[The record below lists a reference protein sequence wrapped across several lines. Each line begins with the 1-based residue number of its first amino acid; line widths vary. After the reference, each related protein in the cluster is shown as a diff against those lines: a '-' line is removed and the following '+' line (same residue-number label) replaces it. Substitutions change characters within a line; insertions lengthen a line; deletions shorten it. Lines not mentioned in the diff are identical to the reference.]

1 MEIVCDTSFLMVL
14 CYEPVKNLDALESRF
29 GKLIWLIHPET
40 VDELTQL
47 ENAAGIKR
55 SKIANLSLRII
66 KNQIEK
72 GDFRYLDRNELQQ
85 QQQQQFDKKNVTKLS
100 VDTVLLNLSFQK
112 KRPLA
117 TIDKDLIRRA
127 LKKGVDVITLK
138 NNKIIYVHSKVGSNL
153 NHPP

>member
-14 CYEPVKNLDALESRF
+14 CYEPVKNLGALESKF

-47 ENAAGIKR
+47 EKEAGIKR
-55 SKIANLSLRII
+55 SKIANLSLKII

-72 GDFRYLDRNELQQ
+72 GDFRYLEKDELSK
-85 QQQQQFDKKNVTKLS
+85 FEKKSANLS
-100 VDTVLLNLSFQK
+100 VDSVLLNLSFQK
-112 KRPLA
+112 KKPLA
-117 TIDKDLIRRA
+117 TIDKDLLKRA

-138 NNKIIYVHSKVGSNL
+138 NNKIIYVHSKLGSNL
-153 NHPP
+153 NQP

>member
-14 CYEPVKNLDALESRF
+14 CYEPVKNLDALESKF

-40 VDELTQL
+40 IDELTQL

-55 SKIANLSLRII
+55 SKIANLSLKII

-72 GDFRYLDRNELQQ
+72 GDFRYLDRNELQEC
-85 QQQQQFDKKNVTKLS
+85 DENVTKPS

-117 TIDKDLIRRA
+117 TIDKVLIRRA

-138 NNKIIYVHSKVGSNL
+138 NNKIIYVYSKVGSNL
-153 NHPP
+153 NHP

>member
-1 MEIVCDTSFLMVL
+1 MEIVSDTSFLMVL
-14 CYEPVKNLDALESRF
+14 CYEPVKNLDALESKF
-29 GKLIWLIHPET
+29 GKLIWLIHPQT
-40 VDELTQL
+40 VDELMQL
-47 ENAAGIKR
+47 EKAAGIKR

-72 GDFRYLDRNELQQ
+72 GDFRYLDQIELNQI
-85 QQQQQFDKKNVTKLS
+85 DKNVTNLS
-100 VDTVLLNLSFQK
+100 VDSVLLNLSFQK

-117 TIDKDLIRRA
+117 TIDKGLIRRA

-153 NHPP
+153 NHP